1 MESCVSLLSH
11 GPLYVFRIFSFN
23 FWKIFLSAIPSCC
36 ELFFVPSLSS
46 SSCEPPL
53 CFRDLNCLFMTCRSL
68 HMLFFLPSINR
79 VPSPLPHIIIS
90 LFFLYGLFPPPQLI
104 CFDRFQSL
112 RPTVPIR
119 YVVLSDVLRSMI
131 FLHLED

>member
-1 MESCVSLLSH
+1 MFLCCLMVLFMSSGFSPLISGRSSFLPFPHAVNSSLSPH
-11 GPLYVFRIFSFN
+11 
-23 FWKIFLSAIPSCC
+23 
-36 ELFFVPSLSS
+36 SS